1 MIAPASCNTDARPQI
16 HNQMDTTQAHLSS
29 KGDKLRETAKPDNL
43 SKDELTAV
51 LKYGAQK
58 M

>member
-1 MIAPASCNTDARPQI
+1 
-16 HNQMDTTQAHLSS
+16 MDTSHAHLSS
-29 KGDKLRETAKPDNL
+29 KGEKVKDSVKPDNL